1 MYVFDN
7 RLYSFIFWIIYL
19 CHYQHSAI
27 HAFMNLLIFS
37 LNHMRQNNLLR
48 NMHKEDA
55 HNMPHPLYVLCICI
69 ILCEF
74 QEGKLKYFLK
84 KIKGKWLKK
93 NDIFWGTVNSRMKI
107 WALENIYK
115 SIIFSSRWI
124 LVLKSRFWEQIKTD
138 MAMWTIHVH
147 CSYIM
152 VYVFNMSF
160 FPFLFFELSKTW
172 GALIMQIEPR

>member
-19 CHYQHSAI
+19 RHYQHSAI

-74 QEGKLKYFLK
+74 QEGKQKYFLK
-84 KIKGKWLKK
+84 KIKGK
-93 NDIFWGTVNSRMKI
+93 
-107 WALENIYK
+107 
-115 SIIFSSRWI
+115 
-124 LVLKSRFWEQIKTD
+124 
-138 MAMWTIHVH
+138 
-147 CSYIM
+147 
-152 VYVFNMSF
+152 
-160 FPFLFFELSKTW
+160 
-172 GALIMQIEPR
+172 